1 MQTSFKENNSFF
13 ARIMQIIDYKHIKS
27 VNDFAINWLGYDA
40 PQKINRLKDQ
50 KNKPSYEIILDIVN
64 KFEEINP
71 EWILTGKGDMLKSQ
85 ITVNEPKER
94 YPTNMIP
101 VYDVETIGGTSVVA
115 NMQPAQHVS
124 EWIDAGDWF
133 PGATAAIRHYEDSM
147 MEYPSGCILALKEVL
162 DRDLIVWGKNY
173 CIETSEYRVTKRI
186 YDDGDII
193 TAYSTNEET
202 YTNGRSIHP
211 PFPIPKKSILKIYRV
226 LGYVVKEYSNGPVMI
241 SKQ

>member
-1 MQTSFKENNSFF
+1 MTSIVEKLKEYLDFKGFSVSLAEKEVGLSNGSLSKPFN
-13 ARIMQIIDYKHIKS
+13 AKTTIKT
-27 VNDFAINWLGYDA
+27 DTLEKF
-40 PQKINRLKDQ
+40 LK
-50 KNKPSYEIILDIVN
+50 KYS
-64 KFEEINP
+64 EINP
-71 EWILTGKGDMLKSQ
+71 EWLLTGKGDMLKQ
-85 ITVNEPKER
+85 DNLVNESKEI
-94 YPTNMIP
+94 YSNNMIP
-101 VYDVETIGGTSVVA
+101 LYEDIETIGGTSVVA
-115 NMQPAQHVS
+115 NMSPNTKVN

-133 PGATAAIRHYEDSM
+133 NGATAAIRHYGDSM
-147 MEYPSGCILALKEVL
+147 TEYPSGCILALKEVL

-193 TAYSTNEET
+193 TAYSTNEAA

-241 SKQ
+241 SNN

>member
-1 MQTSFKENNSFF
+1 MSDILDRIKQLSENELIKITSLESKIGASKGVLS
-13 ARIMQIIDYKHIKS
+13 R
-27 VNDFAINWLGYDA
+27 AINNKTDIQSKWLIKLVENY
-40 PQKINRLKDQ
+40 PKY
-50 KNKPSYEIILDIVN
+50 SS
-64 KFEEINP
+64 
-71 EWILTGKGDMLKSQ
+71 EWLLTGKGEMMRGTGN
-85 ITVNEPKER
+85 IVNEEQEVYNKKS
-94 YPTNMIP
+94 NLIP
-101 VYDVETIGGTSVVA
+101 VFNDVSTIGGASTIA
-115 NMQPAQHVS
+115 NVDPKTHPS

-133 PGATAAIRHYEDSM
+133 LGATAAIRHYEDSM
-147 MEYPSGCILALKEVL
+147 MEYPSGCILALKEVI

-241 SKQ
+241 SNN

>member
-1 MQTSFKENNSFF
+1 MERNLANIKERILYYTDNKKLAKEKFFEDLGVTYGSFKGKSKEQALSSDVIE
-13 ARIMQIIDYKHIKS
+13 RIITNY
-27 VNDFAINWLGYDA
+27 
-40 PQKINRLKDQ
+40 
-50 KNKPSYEIILDIVN
+50 LDI
-64 KFEEINP
+64 NP
-71 EWILTGKGDMLKSQ
+71 LWLLTGKGDMLKTQ
-85 ITVNEPKER
+85 NTVNEPKEN
-94 YPTNMIP
+94 YSTNMIP

-147 MEYPSGCILALKEVL
+147 MEYPSGCILALKEVI

-241 SKQ
+241 SNN